1 MFGDILILSAIII
14 VSLAIGDYIWHTFLL
29 KPYRRLRDK
38 KKMSLIDGVIYAI
51 CISIV
56 IVIFLYIR
64 ND

>member
-38 KKMSLIDGVIYAI
+38 KNESD
-51 CISIV
+51 
-56 IVIFLYIR
+56 
-64 ND
+64 